1 MIPILYEKDETQ
13 FANNGLGR
21 LRDCISCVVTEER
34 NGIYGCDFEYPVDGA
49 NYDLIECGRIIAV
62 THDELGDVQPF
73 DIVSYERPINGVV
86 TFHAVH
92 ISYRQTALIA
102 SGTNINS
109 LADAFTMLG
118 NAEPSNPF
126 NYWTDK
132 GSTGYLAAGDGVPH
146 SVRSILGGME
156 GSILDAYGGEYEWD
170 TWTVKLWANRGE
182 LKNFTIRYG
191 VNLTDYSEDTD
202 YSDTYNYVIPYWTGQ
217 DANGDPLIIIG
228 NRQSSGYPS
237 FNGTDRCI
245 PLDVTGRFNS
255 EDGTPTQAQVEAEG
269 LAYIQANQPF
279 LPAQTLKVDFVRI
292 SDSPEYAQFKS
303 LQKCKLCDSINVL
316 FSKYDVQGTFKIV
329 KTEYDVLNDRYLK
342 LELGTLSISL
352 ATALGI
358 NSSGSYYVSVGGGGG
373 GTTNY
378 NDLENKPSIN
388 GTTLSGN
395 KTSANLSIHEV
406 PSGGTTGQV
415 LSKVSGT
422 DYDLEWS
429 NGSGVADVKVNGTS
443 VVTSGVANVPASRE
457 TVYGVVKTAFN
468 NDPGGGVVSITH
480 HNSGGT
486 ETTGYAPLVLYHN
499 GDYQPI
505 RAKFLPD
512 ATTTTK
518 GALSAADKTKL
529 DKVILDANDKIDP
542 SILPTANASDYGA
555 IKLSSGP
562 SSIQFTYSNG
572 STVNAPKLNSS
583 YLIDSSVMPEA
594 TTSYKGAMSTTDK
607 AIVDS
612 IPSGG
617 TSGQVLTKS
626 SGTDYDFTWDDK
638 GVTDVKVYGNSV
650 VSSGVANIP
659 KMTGATSSTH
669 GAVGVVPQ
677 PLSGEQAKFLFGDGT
692 WDSIWASTANTGID
706 TFRIDIEKYN
716 GSYPSLTQIQ
726 IPAATTTKAGIMTS
740 ADRTK
745 LDGLSVLPV
754 GSVYE
759 STSSTNPSTDLGNT
773 WTLLGTTDLT
783 SATAIGTSGGDDIV
797 TSEGDTL
804 GFGIVTYKFERTA

>member
-1 MIPILYEKDETQ
+1 MIPILYEKDETS
-13 FANNGLGR
+13 FDSNGLGR

-34 NGIYGCDFEYPVDGA
+34 NGVYECDFEYPTDGV
-49 NYDLIECGRIIAV
+49 NYDRIQCGRIIAV
-62 THDELGDVQPF
+62 THDESGDVQPF

-92 ISYRQTALIA
+92 ISYRQTALTA

-132 GSTGYLAAGDGVPH
+132 ESTGYLAAGDGVPH

-170 TWTVKLWANRGE
+170 NWTVKLWANRGE

-292 SDSPEYAQFKS
+292 SDTPEYAQFKS
-303 LQKCKLCDSINVL
+303 LQECKLCDSINVL

-373 GTTNY
+373 GTSNY
-378 NDLENKPSIN
+378 NDLSNKPSIN

-406 PSGGTTGQV
+406 PSGGSTGQV
-415 LSKVSGT
+415 LSKASGT
-422 DYDLEWS
+422 NYDLAWVNQS
-429 NGSGVADVKVNGTS
+429 DASVTDVQVNGTS
-443 VVTSGVANVPASRE
+443 VVSSGVANVPASRE

-486 ETTGYAPLVLYHN
+486 ETTGYAPLVQYLN

-505 RAKFLPD
+505 RAKLLPD

-572 STVNAPKLNSS
+572 STVNAPILNGSN
-583 YLIDSSVMPEA
+583 LISTSVMPDA
-594 TTSYKGAMSTTDK
+594 TTTTKGAMSATDK
-607 AIVDS
+607 AIVNS

-617 TSGQVLTKS
+617 TTGQVLSKA
-626 SGTDYDFTWDDK
+626 SGTDYDFTWANQS
-638 GVTDVKVYGNSV
+638 GGGISLPIGSIYERTDN
-650 VSSGVANIP
+650 
-659 KMTGATSSTH
+659 
-669 GAVGVVPQ
+669 
-677 PLSGEQAKFLFGDGT
+677 
-692 WDSIWASTANTGID
+692 
-706 TFRIDIEKYN
+706 
-716 GSYPSLTQIQ
+716 
-726 IPAATTTKAGIMTS
+726 
-740 ADRTK
+740 
-745 LDGLSVLPV
+745 
-754 GSVYE
+754 
-759 STSSTNPSTDLGNT
+759 TNPSTDLGNT